1 MWQNQP
7 TEADIAADK
16 VKEMVIQDAIK
27 KLKRT

>member
-16 VKEMVIQDAIK
+16 VKKRVIQDAIK